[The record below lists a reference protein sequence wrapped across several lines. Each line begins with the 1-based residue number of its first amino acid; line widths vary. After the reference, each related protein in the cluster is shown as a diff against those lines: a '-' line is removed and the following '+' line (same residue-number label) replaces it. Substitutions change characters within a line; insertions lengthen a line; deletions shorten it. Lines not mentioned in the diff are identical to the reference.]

1 MTELTTL
8 FKQLVCAQYN
18 LRVLHWKVKGKGF
31 SKTHLDMDDH
41 TDKFNE
47 FIDTVAEMMLSYGTN
62 PPALADCIGSIRAI
76 DPSENFDT
84 EDTIKNMMSM
94 YDTLIKEI
102 SVVKK
107 DSCPSAFASKLDE
120 IQYWLIIESRY
131 KGVRIVM

>member
-47 FIDTVAEMMLSYGTN
+47 FIDTVAEMMLSCGTN
-62 PPALADCIGSIRAI
+62 RPALADCIGSIHAI
-76 DPSENFDT
+76 DPSENLDT
-84 EDTIKNMMSM
+84 DDNIKNMMSM
-94 YDTLIKEI
+94 YDILIKEI

-107 DSCPSAFASKLDE
+107 DNCPSAFASKLDE

-131 KGVRIVM
+131 KGARTLM